1 MGKGNPT
8 YVAER
13 RAGVDRRRRTF
24 RALVMGSWTPRRRG
38 PRRHWDAGIAA
49 VDWHESRWLGVALL
63 ILLLSFADAFL
74 TLILIDL
81 GATELN
87 PAMQP
92 LVSGTARGF
101 AVWKFGLT
109 ATGVV
114 FLTLLVRVRAFGT
127 FIAGF
132 LLYAVLA
139 SYLALV
145 GYEFWL
151 LDHFSP

>member
-1 MGKGNPT
+1 M
-8 YVAER
+8 
-13 RAGVDRRRRTF
+13 
-24 RALVMGSWTPRRRG
+24 
-38 PRRHWDAGIAA
+38 
-49 VDWHESRWLGVALL
+49 DWHESRWLGVALL
-63 ILLLSFADAFL
+63 ILLLSFADALL
-74 TLILIDL
+74 TLILMGL

-87 PAMQP
+87 PAMGP

-101 AVWKFGLT
+101 ALWKFGLT
-109 ATGVV
+109 GGGVV
-114 FLTLLVRVRAFGT
+114 LLTLLVRVRAFGT

-151 LDHFSP
+151 LDHLSP